1 MAHVFT
7 KMIGFHLSS
16 FLSQHILEVNSVL
29 LTYRRHTDSVP
40 LFYEKLRTF
49 NTAEEVDIILWDFD
63 LNTLDPRVF
72 PYF

>member
-1 MAHVFT
+1 
-7 KMIGFHLSS
+7 MIRFHLSS

-29 LTYRRHTDSVP
+29 LTYRRHADSIS
-40 LFYEKLRTF
+40 LFYEKLQTF

>member
-1 MAHVFT
+1 
-7 KMIGFHLSS
+7 MIRFHLSS
-16 FLSQHILEVNSVL
+16 FLSQHILEVDSVL
-29 LTYRRHTDSVP
+29 LTYRRHADSIS
-40 LFYEKLRTF
+40 LFYEKLQTF

>member
-1 MAHVFT
+1 
-7 KMIGFHLSS
+7 MIRFHLSS

-29 LTYRRHTDSVP
+29 LTYRRHADSIS
-40 LFYEKLRTF
+40 LFYEKLQTF

-63 LNTLDPRVF
+63 LNALDPRVF

>member
-7 KMIGFHLSS
+7 KMIGFLLSS

-29 LTYRRHTDSVP
+29 LMYRRHADSVS
-40 LFYEKLRTF
+40 LFYEKLQTF

-63 LNTLDPRVF
+63 LNTLDSRVF

>member
-1 MAHVFT
+1 
-7 KMIGFHLSS
+7 MIGFLLSS

-29 LTYRRHTDSVP
+29 LMYRRHADSVS
-40 LFYEKLRTF
+40 LFYEKLQTF

-63 LNTLDPRVF
+63 LNTLDSRVF